1 MQILAQGKT
10 IFGSAVSME
19 HNFVKDEGGTD
30 YQIMDLETIHHST
43 NLFVLFYHY
52 VGALNR

>member
-1 MQILAQGKT
+1 
-10 IFGSAVSME
+10 ME

-30 YQIMDLETIHHST
+30 YQIMDLETNHHST

-52 VGALNR
+52 VGALNRYFFVPTIWNGF